1 MLPVHVKMWQMCSAL
16 AGYRKKIETTRRN
29 MKTDLGRMMAME
41 HLPYGED
48 FLQRFETENC
58 GLMENK
64 KTI

>member
-1 MLPVHVKMWQMCSAL
+1 MANVLSAL

-29 MKTDLGRMMAME
+29 MKTDLGRMLTME
-41 HLPYGED
+41 RLPYGED
-48 FLQRFETENC
+48 FLQRFETENS